1 MGKKRKKTA
10 RKNTKPKPKQRATTV
25 TPKRRS
31 KYPLMA
37 LSIGIVLIGVGIFY
51 LYQSNPP
58 QKPTVKPVS
67 LKKKNINLRET
78 RATLPPAIFNGRV
91 RKAYQIA
98 RDIPEVLDR
107 LFCYCMCKENSG
119 HKNLLTCYV
128 DNHAAA

>member
-1 MGKKRKKTA
+1 MGKKKKRAA
-10 RKNTKPKPKQRATTV
+10 RKNTKPKQRATTV

-51 LYQSNPP
+51 LYQSTPP
-58 QKPTVKPVS
+58 PKPVEKPVS

-78 RATLPPAIFNGRV
+78 RQTLPPTIFSGRV

-98 RDIPEVLDR
+98 RDIPEVLDK
-107 LFCYCMCKENSG
+107 LYCYCMCKENSG

-128 DNHAAA
+128 DNHAAT

>member
-1 MGKKRKKTA
+1 MGKKKKRAA
-10 RKNTKPKPKQRATTV
+10 RKNTKQKPIKRATIA

-37 LSIGIVLIGVGIFY
+37 LSLGIALIGVGIFY
-51 LYQSNPP
+51 LYPERVS
-58 QKPTVKPVS
+58 QKPVEKTVS
-67 LKKKNINLRET
+67 QKKKNINLRET

>member
-1 MGKKRKKTA
+1 MGKKRKKAA
-10 RKNTKPKPKQRATTV
+10 RKNTKPKQRATTV

-37 LSIGIVLIGVGIFY
+37 LSLGIVLICVGIFY
-51 LYQSNPP
+51 LYQERVS
-58 QKPTVKPVS
+58 QKPVEKTVS
-67 LKKKNINLRET
+67 QKKKNINLRET
-78 RATLPPAIFNGRV
+78 RQTLPPAIFSGRV

-98 RDIPEVLDR
+98 RDIPEVLDK

-128 DNHAAA
+128 DNHAAK

>member
-1 MGKKRKKTA
+1 
-10 RKNTKPKPKQRATTV
+10 
-25 TPKRRS
+25 
-31 KYPLMA
+31 MA
-37 LSIGIVLIGVGIFY
+37 LSLGIALICVGIFY
-51 LYQSNPP
+51 LYQERPS
-58 QKPTVKPVS
+58 QKPVEKTVS
-67 LKKKNINLRET
+67 QKKKNINLRET

-128 DNHAAA
+128 DNHAAAWGICMDEAQLASKMHAKGATTAEIQAAIDRKYR

>member
-1 MGKKRKKTA
+1 MGKKRKKTT
-10 RKNTKPKPKQRATTV
+10 RKNTKPKQRTTTV

-37 LSIGIVLIGVGIFY
+37 LSLGIVLIGVGIFY
-51 LYQSNPP
+51 LYQGNPP
-58 QKPTVKPVS
+58 QKPAEKPVS

-78 RATLPPAIFNGRV
+78 RQTLPPAIFSGRV

-98 RDIPEVLDR
+98 RDIPEVLDK
-107 LFCYCMCKENSG
+107 LYCYCMCKENSG

-128 DNHAAA
+128 DNHAAT